1 MLQFTEDYFQEEE
14 REGFV
19 VSSMMKRVWA
29 TQLVVLEEI
38 GRVCQKLKIPFW
50 ADWGTML
57 GAVRHHGFIP
67 WDDDMDICMMRKDYM
82 RFLQEAPGL
91 LDHWYEL
98 KSVYNDPTYDIVK
111 ARIINGRHMNFESA
125 FLQKFYGCPY
135 VVGIDI
141 FPIDNIP
148 MDEKKLKNQVD
159 LLKLLLKIEAS
170 IPEEAPYSQD
180 DISLIQNMEKTL
192 GIEVDYQNRLRHEV
206 KRAFD
211 LVSAQYIDEDT
222 PEVSCMMALA
232 ADWDWYHCKRD
243 WYNRDIEMPFE
254 NTTIPVPSGY
264 DGILKCNYGSDYMIP
279 KNVGSSHDYP
289 FYKEQMQGLKE
300 VMEREFHQQLSD
312 EMMEQI
318 IDMKVAENYR

>member
-29 TQLVVLEEI
+29 AQLVVSEEI

-141 FPIDNIP
+141 FPIDIFRW
-148 MDEKKLKNQVD
+148 M
-159 LLKLLLKIEAS
+159 
-170 IPEEAPYSQD
+170 
-180 DISLIQNMEKTL
+180 
-192 GIEVDYQNRLRHEV
+192 
-206 KRAFD
+206 KR
-211 LVSAQYIDEDT
+211 
-222 PEVSCMMALA
+222 
-232 ADWDWYHCKRD
+232 
-243 WYNRDIEMPFE
+243 N
-254 NTTIPVPSGY
+254 
-264 DGILKCNYGSDYMIP
+264 
-279 KNVGSSHDYP
+279 
-289 FYKEQMQGLKE
+289 
-300 VMEREFHQQLSD
+300 
-312 EMMEQI
+312 
-318 IDMKVAENYR
+318 